1 LAARRASPARLADD
15 PPTGVKSTFGVD
27 SELATVCWPAVA
39 EATVTGEEGVM
50 AADDKAKV

>member
-1 LAARRASPARLADD
+1 
-15 PPTGVKSTFGVD
+15 
-27 SELATVCWPAVA
+27 VCWPAVA